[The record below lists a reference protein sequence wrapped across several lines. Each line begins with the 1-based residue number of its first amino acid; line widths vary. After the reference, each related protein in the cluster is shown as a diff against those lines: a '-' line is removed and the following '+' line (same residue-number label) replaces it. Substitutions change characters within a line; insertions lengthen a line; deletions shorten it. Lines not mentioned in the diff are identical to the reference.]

1 MRLSKGA
8 SSSMR
13 VHCPQLHRARR
24 ALSYYITMRRSVRPR
39 TRTATQRPGPFA
51 GGGLVPGG
59 RRASV
64 SEPFCGGCDAHGG
77 CVQSR
82 CLSLHSY
89 QLPQVA
95 YQSAEFQKSGPHLR
109 TRDRRAGRETGLREP
124 TILGGCDAHGGC
136 VHSRCLSLHSYQL
149 PRVAY
154 QSAALQ
160 KSPKM
165 LKVKVP
171 PRLLHF

>member
-1 MRLSKGA
+1 M
-8 SSSMR
+8 
-13 VHCPQLHRARR
+13 
-24 ALSYYITMRRSVRPR
+24 
-39 TRTATQRPGPFA
+39 
-51 GGGLVPGG
+51 
-59 RRASV
+59 
-64 SEPFCGGCDAHGG
+64 SEPFWGL
-77 CVQSR
+77 R
-82 CLSLHSY
+82 CARRVCAIEMPKPALY

-124 TILGGCDAHGGC
+124 TVLGGCDAHGGC

-171 PRLLHF
+171 LKVKVARHVWSR